1 MDNVIYLD
9 NNATTPLDP
18 RVLDKMMPF
27 FKEDYGNASS
37 RHVLGNR
44 AYQAIKKARTQV
56 ADLIGSEDYEIIFTS
71 GATEAINTALKGVSE
86 FHEEKRNHIVTVCT
100 EHPAVIDTCNYLQH
114 KGFDVTFLPVQN
126 DGLIDLSILENAITE
141 NTAIVSVM
149 LVNNETGVIQP
160 IKEISD
166 LAHEKGAIFMT
177 DATEAVGKIP
187 VNVNELGIDILSLS
201 AHKFYGPKGIGA
213 LYIRSRR
220 PNRVNLV
227 SLLHGGG
234 HERNLRSGTLNTPG
248 IIGIGKACEI
258 AKKEMSA
265 NEKKIGELRDIL
277 ENELL
282 KMNDVFLNGIK
293 AKRIYNTSSI
303 CFKGVDADAIII
315 GLENICVSNGSA
327 CSSNSFEPSHVLKG
341 MGMSDEEAFSTVRFS
356 MGKYNSENG
365 IQKTVHK
372 IKDII
377 QRLRIMNPLQ

>member
-177 DATEAVGKIP
+177 DATQAVGKIP

-282 KMNDVFLNGIK
+282 KMNDVFLNGNK